1 MKTLLPIL
9 TVAASL
15 IGTVSPSALARPH
28 NSSQGDQGTTVSYKR
43 VISETHTLGQGHQD
57 RDEASRH
64 RLFMKHPRFWYVGP
78 GYYQFSPVCVP
89 VDLSPAQQAS
99 ARERIEAYLAS
110 VRQGLRQ
117 PPSQRY
123 LVIEA
128 LPINEGV
135 HCVAVY
141 DTGTG
146 KFVGHGGY
154 KIGDLPPVG
163 SVVQLASVRAEL
175 VV

>member
-15 IGTVSPSALARPH
+15 IGTVSPSAFARPH
-28 NSSQGDQGTTVSYKR
+28 NSSQGNQSTTVKR
-43 VISETHTLGQGHQD
+43 VIGETRALGQDHQD

-64 RLFMKHPRFWYVGP
+64 RLLMKHRWFWYVGL
-78 GYYQFSPVCVP
+78 GYYQFSPDCVP
-89 VDLSPAQQAS
+89 VDLSPDQQAS
-99 ARERIEAYLAS
+99 AQERIEAYLAS

-117 PPSQRY
+117 PPSHRY

-128 LPINEGV
+128 LPMNEGA

-141 DTGTG
+141 DARSG
-146 KFVGHGGY
+146 KSVGRGGY
-154 KIGDLPPVG
+154 KIGDLPPAG